1 MCLVTRTE
9 KNDSQTNLAY
19 LSTGNF
25 NEKTARTYA
34 DHGYFTADK
43 RITSEVKKAFSDLEK
58 GKLEERYRY
67 LWVVPVNM
75 RHRIIKMIDHV
86 RSEEPTSE
94 LQPLLRISYAVFS
107 MKTHKTQIQ

>member
-1 MCLVTRTE
+1 MCLLTRTE

-58 GKLEERYRY
+58 GKIEESYRY
-67 LWVVPVNM
+67 LWVAPVNM
-75 RHRIIKMIDHV
+75 RHRIIKMIDHEIKN
-86 RSEEPTSE
+86 RSEEHTSE
-94 LQPLLRISYAVFS
+94 LQSLMRISYDVF
-107 MKTHKTQIQ
+107 